1 MNPPFGERFMK
12 SALDGIVVLDFGMAI
27 AGAFPSA
34 LLGDMGAEVIKIEP
48 RFGDFA
54 RQWSPFFKDESQ
66 LFLAWNRNKKSL
78 VLDLTRPAGQE
89 TALRLAS
96 QADVVVQNFRPG
108 VADRLGVGY
117 PRLSKIN
124 PRLVYCSV
132 SGFGQDGPYVGR
144 PGFDPVLQA
153 MSGFMAAQGIFSGGA
168 GDPLFIVFALIDY
181 STALLAAYGV
191 MTALYFREKTGKGQH
206 VETSLLNAAV
216 AVQPERFVKTQ
227 FKPVGQGSVVPYQ
240 LFKAKDAWFFLGI
253 AHDGFWKKFCEVLED
268 RELANDPRFA
278 TNPKRV
284 ENKQVLIQMLRER
297 LAQRNAGEWLER
309 LTAAG
314 VPCAPVQTVEQF
326 MDDPQVAHNGMLVDR
341 EHAVLGKMTTGGVPV
356 KLSQVPYQ
364 PTGASP
370 ALGQHTREVLARFGF
385 TTQEVGDLERDGAVY
400 QRP

>member
-1 MNPPFGERFMK
+1 
-12 SALDGIVVLDFGMAI
+12 
-27 AGAFPSA
+27 
-34 LLGDMGAEVIKIEP
+34 
-48 RFGDFA
+48 
-54 RQWSPFFKDESQ
+54 
-66 LFLAWNRNKKSL
+66 
-78 VLDLTRPAGQE
+78 
-89 TALRLAS
+89 
-96 QADVVVQNFRPG
+96 VQNFRPG

-117 PRLSKIN
+117 SRLSAIN

-144 PGFDPVLQA
+144 PGFDPILQA
-153 MSGFMAAQGIFSGGA
+153 MGGFMAAQGFFSGGS
-168 GDPLFIVFALIDY
+168 GDPLFIVFALVDY
-181 STALLAAYGV
+181 SAALLAAYGV
-191 MTALYFREKTGKGQH
+191 MTALYVREKTGKGQH

-216 AVQPERFVKTQ
+216 AVQPERFVKTAFQ
-227 FKPVGQGSVVPYQ
+227 PVGKGSVVPYQ

-253 AHDGFWKKFCEVLED
+253 AHDGFWQKFCEVLED

-284 ENKQVLIQMLRER
+284 ENKQVLIPMLQER
-297 LAQRNAGEWLER
+297 LAQRNAKEWLSN
-309 LTAAG
+309 LAAAG
-314 VPCAPVQTVEQF
+314 VPCGPVQTVEQF

-341 EHAVLGKMTTGGVPV
+341 EHLVLGKMTTAGVPV

-385 TTQEVGDLERDGAVY
+385 TAKEVGDLERDGVVY